1 MSEKP
6 ILFSGPMVRAILD
19 NQKTMTRRLS
29 GLEDVNSYPGS
40 LCGSAGHLHKLGYR
54 GFVPADT
61 FLNARHKRLFA
72 KRPKEYHWLL
82 GFRPDEP
89 SYDVIPVR
97 CPYGQPGDTLWV
109 RETWASSPFRNI
121 IKPRDLIPGSDRI
134 EYRATYPNESHY
146 SWRPSIH
153 MPRWASR
160 INLLVKS
167 VRVERLQDISEEDA
181 MAEGI
186 NPLDFLHMV
195 TPTEVKT
202 MKRLTCFELAWDSIY
217 GKKYP
222 WEGNWW
228 VWVIGFEI
236 EEVKP

>member
-1 MSEKP
+1 MERP
-6 ILFSGPMVRAILD
+6 IFFRGPMVRAILD
-19 NQKTMTRRLS
+19 RKKTMTRRGIKPQPVQNPRDRQIDFHSKS
-29 GLEDVNSYPGS
+29 G
-40 LCGSAGHLHKLGYR
+40 KWLG
-54 GFVPADT
+54 A
-61 FLNARHKRLFA
+61 
-72 KRPKEYHWLL
+72 
-82 GFRPDEP
+82 
-89 SYDVIPVR
+89 YDPLMHDGNMWDC

-222 WEGNWW
+222 WESNAW
-228 VWVIGFEI
+228 VWVVGFEI
-236 EEVKP
+236 AEVKP